1 MRMLRELDP
10 AATEERGS
18 KQLKRRQYKYDG
30 YNKLK
35 PYKLSIH
42 GAVDR
47 FSWKIFRLEFCKSYN
62 NPINPACIFVE
73 AVKEFRFCPN
83 LRRIDAGTENG
94 PNGKYTMCTDVLR
107 ENTAAQKCGLQL
119 QLRGL
124 SCTGRLIDFFKE
136 KMIEGGFVTSSHL
149 RKEVVWFSFS
159 NMHQRD
165 LSKLKML

>member
-1 MRMLRELDP
+1 MTGFL
-10 AATEERGS
+10 G
-18 KQLKRRQYKYDG
+18 KYLG
-30 YNKLK
+30 
-35 PYKLSIH
+35 LSFANHTIIPLIRH
-42 GAVDR
+42 A
-47 FSWKIFRLEFCKSYN
+47 FLF
-62 NPINPACIFVE
+62 E

-136 KMIEGGFVTSSHL
+136 KMIEGGFVTNSHL